1 MPAGRYCV
9 SAAFGSGAQVL
20 YGLTSHKTVSAGS
33 IIPAVISGS
42 TRMARCAVKSLTG
55 RKWWVV
61 KGGHGQP

>member
-9 SAAFGSGAQVL
+9 SAAFGSGAQAL
-20 YGLTSHKTVSAGS
+20 YGLTSLKTVSAGS

-42 TRMARCAVKSLTG
+42 TRMARYAVKSLTG